1 MTETEAEQGGHL
13 TFPAAHYLSKK
24 RKQKCKILVGKRTD
38 DLETGESQK
47 VEMEEDD
54 NTEYEFQLTKGPH
67 LCLPW
72 VGFSLARAWSEV
84 TRTNT

>member
-54 NTEYEFQLTKGPH
+54 NT
-67 LCLPW
+67 
-72 VGFSLARAWSEV
+72 V
-84 TRTNT
+84 